1 MAAETLVLPFPGF
14 AYHPHQAAAITWMK
28 TREAEDATYVRGGI
42 LAHEMGLGKTWTTIG
57 HILNTPPPSATLI
70 LVPPVLQAQWETAL
84 SEARIAYEVLI
95 AAKATATHPERFRD
109 IPVPDARTGYRVTL
123 GTYVR
128 AARYTDAIASRGP
141 FARLICDEG
150 HILRNGASNRSFK
163 KLNTLAIPHRWIL
176 SGTPVQ
182 NGKRDFM
189 NLCMFLGMERA
200 DVYRARATDLA
211 SALMSRHT
219 IDSAGPSVAAMLP
232 PTKPIHTIHSIVM
245 PTDSEEA
252 QTFKSL
258 VGRFN
263 LAVESHAKM
272 LIILELYL
280 RIRQFLAHPSIYV
293 DAMKKKY
300 KERYMRTEWLGTASK
315 MTAFSTFL
323 TTEEKQPTIVFCN
336 FRDEMK
342 LAEETAME
350 AGYKTYTIRGGMSND
365 ERNAAVILSRDDAEK
380 GIPVCLLVQII
391 AGGAGLNLQHCYRVL
406 FLSSHWNPA
415 VVDQAV
421 ARAYRM
427 GQTRPVTVHHFLT
440 ANGDERN
447 VDRVM
452 MRIHGRKRAE
462 AAAIHPRLSTTTAVT
477 EEFVMDSLDTALTS
491 SPPELSDELMELHGI
506 PTRYTEGEVDDEEE
520 EDPIGVVDLLASQ
533 HVV

>member
-1 MAAETLVLPFPGF
+1 MAELVAPFAGF
-14 AYHPHQAAAITWMK
+14 VYHPHQRQAIEWMK
-28 TREAEDATYVRGGI
+28 TREADDAVYARGGI
-42 LAHEMGLGKTWTTIG
+42 LAHEMGLGKTWTAIG
-57 HILNTPPPSATLI
+57 HILNSPPSHILL

-84 SEARIAYEVLI
+84 EQARISFEVLV
-95 AAKATATHPERFRD
+95 AAKRTATHEERFR
-109 IPVPDARTGYRVTL
+109 PFLVPDARPGYFVTL

-128 AARYTDAIASRGP
+128 AAKYTDAITSRGP

-150 HILRNGASNRSFK
+150 HILRNGAMNRTFR
-163 KLNTLAIPHRWIL
+163 KLNDLTIPHRWIL

-182 NGKRDFM
+182 NGKKDFI

-200 DVYRARATDLA
+200 DVYRAKAADLA
-211 SALMSRHT
+211 SVLMSRHT
-219 IDSAGPSVAAMLP
+219 IETAGASVAAMLP
-232 PTKPIHTIHSIVM
+232 PSKPVHTIHSIVM
-245 PTDSEEA
+245 PTDSDEA

-263 LAVESHAKM
+263 LAIERHAKT

-293 DAMKKKY
+293 DAMKRKY
-300 KERYMRTEWLGTASK
+300 KERYSRTEWTGTASK
-315 MTAFSTFL
+315 MEAFSSFM

-342 LAEETAME
+342 RAEEVAIA
-350 AGYKTYTIRGGMSND
+350 AGYKTYSIGGGVSKD
-365 ERNAAVILSRDDAEK
+365 ARDAAVVLSRDDAEK
-380 GIPVCLLVQII
+380 GIPVCLFVQII
-391 AGGAGLNLQHCYRVL
+391 AGGAGLNLQHCSRIV

-427 GQTRPVTVHHFLT
+427 GQTHVVTVHHFLT

-447 VDRVM
+447 VDRIM
-452 MRIHGRKRAE
+452 MQIHGRKRAE
-462 AAAIHPRLSTTTAVT
+462 AAAIHPRLSTTTAVE
-477 EEFVMDSLDTALTS
+477 EEFVLDELDTALTS
-491 SPPELSDELMELHGI
+491 SPPELSEELMDAHGI
-506 PTRYTEGEVDDEEE
+506 PAEDEG
-520 EDPIGVVDLLASQ
+520 DLLASQ